1 MKIKIFVSA
10 LALSL
15 GIVAC
20 AERTAEEEVQISKN
34 NFQKESTMSQSM
46 KKSSISFTFRL
57 GRVSKNCGGF
67 GVCELSA
74 LGVTIVEG
82 PIKITVTHSFDEETP
97 DFGLRAS
104 YALNS
109 ANDLDGLE
117 DTTFYVD
124 QDFYSSD
131 EEGVRYVFQ
140 KGEYHFD
147 PTIGKFGGYAI
158 DVKEL

>member
-1 MKIKIFVSA
+1 M
-10 LALSL
+10 
-15 GIVAC
+15 
-20 AERTAEEEVQISKN
+20 ETATEEITINKL
-34 NFQKESTMSQSM
+34 QKESAMSSNM

-82 PIKITVTHSFDEETP
+82 PIKITVTHSFDEDAP
-97 DFGLRAS
+97 DFELKAT
-104 YALNS
+104 YKLNS
-109 ANDLDGLE
+109 SEELEGLE

-131 EEGVRYVFQ
+131 EDGVKYVFH
-140 KGEYHFD
+140 KGEYSFD
-147 PTIGKFGGYAI
+147 PTIGEFGGYAI
-158 DVKEL
+158 NVTTE